1 MENKPIRIFNIQYSQ
16 EDKRLIHKLVDRV
29 IDEAFLSNHTLC
41 RELENKINQIQN
53 SKFCITTS
61 SATSGLEAVFRTI
74 DVNNKAVI
82 VQSNTFIATAHAIQA
97 AGGIIIPLDLDEQYV
112 ASYQDLLVAKEFC
125 KKRNLEIGAVCVVN
139 IAGRAS
145 DDLFKIRDFLIN
157 KNIPL
162 VEDNAQGFL
171 SKLNNNSLG
180 TIGDFSAT
188 SFQTTKVV
196 ACGEGG
202 AVNVKEE
209 KEANKIRNNI
219 FYGKSDKI
227 KEIFDKTS
235 GNFKLS
241 ELNAAL
247 TLADLERCK
256 ERIKRRQDI
265 NTIYANS
272 VNSEY
277 CKILIPPKGNEPS
290 CYKTIFMAKDK
301 NIRKEI
307 EIFFA
312 SKNIAMTGSV
322 YRTPISHQPRV
333 FNSNYLNR
341 DLPYTEKFCTLHFA
355 PPNYPELTNDEVY
368 RVVEALNT
376 FQI

>member
-1 MENKPIRIFNIQYSQ
+1 MGNKPIRIFNIHYSE
-16 EDKRLIHKLVDRV
+16 EDRKLIHKLVDRV
-29 IDEAFLSNHTLC
+29 IDEAFLTNHTLC
-41 RELENKINQIQN
+41 RELENKINKLQN

-61 SATSGLEAVFRTI
+61 SATTGLEAVFRTI

-97 AGGIIIPLDLDEQYV
+97 AGGIIIPLDLDGQYV
-112 ASYQDLLVAKEFC
+112 ASYEDLLLAIDFC
-125 KKRNLEIGAVCVVN
+125 KAKGLEIGAVCLVH

-145 DDLFKIRDFLIN
+145 DNLFKIKDVLKN

-171 SKLNNNSLG
+171 STLNNNILG
-180 TIGDFSAT
+180 TIGDFSVT

-202 AVNVKEE
+202 VVNVKEE
-209 KEANKIRNNI
+209 IQEKNIRNNI
-219 FYGKSDKI
+219 FYGKSDKL
-227 KEIFDKTS
+227 KGIFDKNS

-247 TLADLERCK
+247 TLADLERCQQ
-256 ERIKRRQDI
+256 RIKRRQEI
-265 NTIYANS
+265 NKIYLNS

-277 CKILIPPKGNEPS
+277 CNFLNPPQGNEPS
-290 CYKTIFMAKDK
+290 CYKTIFMANSEK
-301 NIRKEI
+301 IREEI

-322 YRTPISHQPRV
+322 YRDPISKQPRV
-333 FNSNYLNR
+333 INSNYINR
-341 DLPYTEKFCTLHFA
+341 SLPNTDKFCSLHFA
-355 PPNYPELTNDEVY
+355 PPNYPELTNDEVEI
-368 RVVEALNT
+368 VVEALNK
-376 FQI
+376 FHF